1 MSSTTRERTRARAR
15 ALSAL
20 GRNLHRVRDHRLPR
34 QRRGRLRRALPRPV
48 RPGRRRV
55 SAGRAG
61 GQIDCAAPTAVAS
74 GLRTVHA
81 AGLARTRTAR
91 QPRLGPTP
99 ARLWGLSLAHTHH
112 RGPGCTSAAPRLH
125 LCRTSA
131 APRLNL
137 GCISAAPRPHL
148 GPPIERCTG
157 RGVQAAPSRQQYS
170 RPGGGGRGRHNHRV
184 RGGAPRLLPLQQ
196 CGGVRTELAPGAF
209 PHAPAILREE
219 PSEARPDTVVVT
231 VTLGPIAFKAA
242 RARRGLSR
250 VPL

>member
-1 MSSTTRERTRARAR
+1 MAFVFSRAECSVLISAGHRFPPPPHMSSTTRERTRARAR

-81 AGLARTRTAR
+81 AGLARSRTAR

-148 GPPIERCTG
+148 GRTSALPLSVALVEASRQPLHDSST
-157 RGVQAAPSRQQYS
+157 RGQVVVDVVGTTIACVVAHHVYSLFSSAEESAPS
-170 RPGGGGRGRHNHRV
+170 
-184 RGGAPRLLPLQQ
+184 
-196 CGGVRTELAPGAF
+196 
-209 PHAPAILREE
+209 
-219 PSEARPDTVVVT
+219 
-231 VTLGPIAFKAA
+231 
-242 RARRGLSR
+242 
-250 VPL
+250 